1 MTGVVSDTHS
11 ILWFLFDD
19 PRLSRLAAGVLQ
31 TALAVRDPIY
41 VPSVCLV
48 EATYLAEKGRIAAVA
63 VERLVNAVR
72 SPESGFRL
80 APLDLGVALHVQRI
94 PREAVPDMPDRIIA
108 ATALALELPLVTR
121 DGKIRNT
128 GIETIW

>member
-19 PRLSRLAAGVLQ
+19 RRLSRLAADVLQ
-31 TALAVRDPIY
+31 TTLAARDLIY
-41 VPSVCLV
+41 IPSVCIV
-48 EATYLAEKGRIAAVA
+48 EATYLAEKGRVAAVA

-80 APLDLGVALHVQRI
+80 APLDLDVALRVQQI

-108 ATALALELPLVTR
+108 ATALALDCL
-121 DGKIRNT
+121 
-128 GIETIW
+128 W